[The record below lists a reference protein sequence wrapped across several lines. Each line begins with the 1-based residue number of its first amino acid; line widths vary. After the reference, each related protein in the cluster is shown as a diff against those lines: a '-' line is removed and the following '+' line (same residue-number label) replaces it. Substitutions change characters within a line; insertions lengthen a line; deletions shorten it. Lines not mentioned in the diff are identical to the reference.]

1 MRFLLIVM
9 MLFSPLF
16 CFSQEESAADQGV
29 VDLGELTSDADSHGG
44 NVNQLED
51 WNYVLSRLESQITRA
66 EQVMDG
72 YRDHYMKY
80 GQNFIQFSR
89 NVSRQ
94 ADELRFLLS
103 ISPEGDVFEI
113 TLHCQQIDEL
123 CSAFNKRYQVLMSIR
138 NACTM
143 LIDRTANIER
153 ELNTLRKDPEYGK
166 YSEQLEQ
173 CAEKYHRFQT
183 RAQEIISTVD
193 SFIDPELVKNL
204 DELFRQAADARTDII
219 DNVFFSRQTS
229 YAELFPNQKQILL
242 YWLYTY
248 RDMKEVA
255 RNMPSGNTLL
265 WFAVIFAVMFGVFL
279 LVGPRWLYP
288 WILRYALFPD
298 KYRKSRLFFTAG
310 FLLTLALTFYLFQ
323 FRAALSYS
331 SQLHQFSQTFGACAL
346 LMFALAFR
354 MERDT
359 MRKCICFYFPFAVHN
374 ILASLMFMWVFS
386 YQLLMLFTVPL
397 NILIVVWA
405 LWLIRKRAYPMFD
418 RVVGWIA
425 IVTVI
430 VETVLAAVGFLYIGF
445 TMMLSGFVVLGLF
458 QAEVA
463 ISRVIL
469 SKIGQEPQKQV
480 TNMMLYHLVLPLLWL
495 SGVGVVVSNISITY
509 HLKGWLEHWVDKDI
523 KVHNLLSFSMND
535 VLTIVIV
542 LLVLI
547 FLISLA
553 KLIIFNI
560 YKNSKDLGMVSSF
573 VTLGT
578 YIVWTL
584 FAIFVLLICQV
595 QYSSLLVILG
605 GFSVGIGFA
614 LKEVLENFISG
625 IILLIGQQV
634 RPGDEIEFD
643 GIYAKVNTVSFR
655 ATVIETFDGSI
666 ITLPNTNVLSK
677 DFRNWTRK
685 GWRMRRDFHVG
696 VSYDADLKLVHRTL
710 MDAAAASP
718 SVFAHPEP
726 EVYCVELND
735 SSIDFV
741 LRFWLRAGEQTCA
754 MSQLRENVLTLFRE
768 RGIDIPFN
776 QLDITLNNPVR
787 IERH

>member
-1 MRFLLIVM
+1 MIMRYLLIFMTV
-9 MLFSPLF
+9 FAAFF
-16 CFSQEESAADQGV
+16 CRAQEEADSAAA
-29 VDLGELTSDADSHGG
+29 DLSELMAGDIEKQNNIT
-44 NVNQLED
+44 QLED
-51 WNYVLSRLESQITRA
+51 WSFVLARLESQITRA

-72 YRDHYMKY
+72 YRSNYLKY
-80 GQNFIQFSR
+80 GRDFIQFSR
-89 NVSRQ
+89 YVEQQ

-103 ISPEGDVFEI
+103 ISPPGDVFEI

-123 CSAFNKRYQVLMSIR
+123 YGAFQKRYRVLLSIR
-138 NACTM
+138 DAAEM
-143 LIDRTANIER
+143 LITRTANIER
-153 ELNTLRKDPEYGK
+153 ELNAMRSDPQYVKYADQLKLCADK
-166 YSEQLEQ
+166 YSS
-173 CAEKYHRFQT
+173 FQA
-183 RAQEIISTVD
+183 RARKIIKTVD
-193 SFIDPELVKNL
+193 SFIDSDLVKSL
-204 DELFRQAADARTDII
+204 DSLAEQAAAERTEII
-219 DNVFFSRQTS
+219 DNVFFSRRKS
-229 YAELFPNQKQILL
+229 YSELLPNQKEIFV
-242 YWLYTY
+242 YWFYTY
-248 RDMKEVA
+248 MDMKEVA
-255 RNMPSGNTLL
+255 RNLPSGNTLI
-265 WFAVIFAVMFGVFL
+265 WFTAIFGVLFGIFL
-279 LVGPRWLYP
+279 FIGPKWIYP
-288 WILRYALFPD
+288 WLLRYAMFPD
-298 KYRKSRLFFTAG
+298 KYRKSRLFFGAG
-310 FLLTLALTFYLFQ
+310 LLITLALTFYLFQ
-323 FRAALSYS
+323 YRAALSSS
-331 SQLHQFSQTFGACAL
+331 SQLHQFSQTLGACAL
-346 LMFALAFR
+346 LMLALAFR
-354 MERDT
+354 MERDM
-359 MRKCICFYFPFAVHN
+359 MRRCLRFYFPFFIQN
-374 ILASLMFMWVFS
+374 LLASLMFIWVMS

-397 NILIVVWA
+397 NIIILLWA
-405 LWLIRKRAYPMFD
+405 LWLMRKGPYPVFD

-425 IVTVI
+425 IVAVAL
-430 VETVLAAVGFLYIGF
+430 ETLIAASGFLYIGF

-458 QAEVA
+458 QAAVA
-463 ISRVIL
+463 ISRIIL
-469 SKIGQEPQKQV
+469 SKIDQEPQKLV

-495 SGVGVVVSNISITY
+495 AGAGVIVSNISITY

-523 KVHNLLSFSMND
+523 KIHNLLSFSMND

-578 YIVWTL
+578 YIAWTL
-584 FAIFVLLICQV
+584 FVIFVLLICQV

-643 GIYAKVNTVSFR
+643 GIYARVNTVSFR

-696 VSYDADLKLVHRTL
+696 VSYDADLKLVRRTML
-710 MDAAAASP
+710 DAAAATP
-718 SVFAHPEP
+718 AVFTSPEP
-726 EVYCVELND
+726 EVYCTELND

-741 LRFWLRAGEQTCA
+741 LRFWLRAGEQTSV
-754 MSQLRENVLTLFRE
+754 MSQLRENVVMLFRE
-768 RGIDIPFN
+768 RGIEIPFN
-776 QLDITLNNPVR
+776 QLDVTVSSDNPGK
-787 IERH
+787 E